1 MVADMAEFLAALM
14 AFPTIAYSVLL
25 ALALLY
31 WLTVIIGAL
40 DIDLFSPEVGD
51 AGAGGD
57 MAPGGHHGHGF
68 LEFLS
73 IGRVPV
79 TITASVFVFIGWF
92 LCMLAELLLRAPL
105 ATVVSGPLFALA
117 LIPASLIPAV
127 FFTGLVV
134 KPLRHLFSLV
144 SEHGETGLVGRM
156 VKITSLT
163 VDHQFGTAVCDN
175 AGPGILMNVF
185 CRDGVQMKRDEMA
198 VVVDF
203 DASRNLYL
211 VAPFGHVAADVE
223 RLGLE
228 APVPPATQEPAS
240 TSAPPVSLER
250 RAEPPQ

>member
-1 MVADMAEFLAALM
+1 MVAPMAEFYAALL

-40 DIDLFSPEVGD
+40 DVDLFSPEVGD
-51 AGAGGD
+51 AGGD
-57 MAPGGHHGHGF
+57 MAAGGHHGHGF

-73 IGRVPV
+73 VGRVPV

-105 ATVVSGPLFALA
+105 AAVISGPMFSLA
-117 LIPASLIPAV
+117 LVPASLIPAV

-144 SEHGETGLVGRM
+144 SEHGEAGLVGRM
-156 VKITSLT
+156 VRITSLT
-163 VDHQFGTAVCDN
+163 ADHQFGTAVCDN

-211 VAPFGHVAADVE
+211 IAPFGHVPADVE

-228 APVPPATQEPAS
+228 APVLPPATPAQVS